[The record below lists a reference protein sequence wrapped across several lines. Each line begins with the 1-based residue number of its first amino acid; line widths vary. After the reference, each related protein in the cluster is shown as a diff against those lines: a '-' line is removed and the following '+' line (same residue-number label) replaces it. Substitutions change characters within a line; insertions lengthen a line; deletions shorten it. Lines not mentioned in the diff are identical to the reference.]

1 MKKKNKL
8 WCIFTIIL
16 AMALLLPCFT
26 LAAFAENVATAAYIP
41 KDKLFR
47 DEEEDLNYQV
57 YQVLCL
63 RSVSAKTNTSG
74 SLEAPYS
81 ETFARLESWCGTN
94 VRFGC
99 KWENKASYE
108 PYEYD
113 QSPADI
119 SSLSY
124 YYITVN
130 AGTDWYSTGDSSC
143 SGRQAKNIYRHSV
156 VGGALVP
163 SDVLVSIMGRGEM
176 KNVTTNTSPVTLSI
190 RKFPDVDFRIE
201 WE

>member
-8 WCIFTIIL
+8 WCVFTIIL
-16 AMALLLPCFT
+16 TIALLLPCFT
-26 LAAFAENVATAAYIP
+26 LSAFAEDVAPAAYIP

-47 DEEEDLNYQV
+47 DEQEDLNYQV

-63 RSVSAKTNTSG
+63 RSVSAKTSTSG

-99 KWENKASYE
+99 KWENKVTYDGL
-108 PYEYD
+108 EYV

-119 SSLSY
+119 TSLSY

-143 SGRQAKNIYRHSV
+143 TSRQAKNIYRHSV
-156 VGGALVP
+156 VGGEFVP
-163 SDVLVSIMGRGEM
+163 GDYVISIMGRGEM
-176 KNVTTNTSPVTLSI
+176 KNVTTNTPPVSLSI
-190 RKFPDVDFRIE
+190 RKFPDEDFRIE

>member
-8 WCIFTIIL
+8 WCLFTIIL
-16 AMALLLPCFT
+16 TIALLLPCFT
-26 LAAFAENVATAAYIP
+26 LSAFAEDVAPAAYIP

-47 DEEEDLNYQV
+47 DEQEDLNYQV

-63 RSVSAKTNTSG
+63 RSVSAKTSTSG

-81 ETFARLESWCGTN
+81 ETFVRLESWCGTD

-99 KWENKASYE
+99 KWRNKVTYE
-108 PYEYD
+108 EDEVQTPVDYFT
-113 QSPADI
+113 
-119 SSLSY
+119 LSY
-124 YYITVN
+124 YYITVD

-143 SGRQAKNIYRHSV
+143 ASRQAKNIYRHSV
-156 VGGALVP
+156 VGQQLVP
-163 SDVLVSIMGRGEM
+163 TDLVRNIFGTAEM
-176 KNVTTNTSPVTLSI
+176 KNVTTNTSPVSLAI
-190 RKFPDVDFRIE
+190 KKYPDVDFRIE